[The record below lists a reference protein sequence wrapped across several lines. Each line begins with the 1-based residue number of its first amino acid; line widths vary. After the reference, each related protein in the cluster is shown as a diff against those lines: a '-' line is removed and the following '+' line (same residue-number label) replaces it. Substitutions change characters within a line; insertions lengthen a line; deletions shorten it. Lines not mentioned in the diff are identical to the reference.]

1 MDKKL
6 DEKKLD
12 KKSWIKKLKKYGEVL
27 YDP

>member
-6 DEKKLD
+6 DEKN
-12 KKSWIKKLKKYGEVL
+12 WIKKLKKYGEVL